1 MRVAVFGAGGF
12 IGRYLVDRLS
22 QAGEDVVT
30 YSSAMGDV
38 FDLRTGVLFDQ
49 VEIPKGTDCVV
60 YLAQSP
66 SYRQMPEMAGQLWG
80 VNVISALRAASLAR
94 LCGAKRF
101 IYASTGNVYSP
112 GFLPHNENDSLRR
125 DDWYALSKVHAE
137 EGLSLCRSDLSTT
150 AVRIFGV
157 YGPGQTDKLVP
168 NLAKSIRSGQAIK
181 LAPHPCDAED
191 SGGLR
196 ISLSYIDDVVDVLLQ
211 LIKKPGPEVIN
222 LAGPEVLSIK
232 DIAEQI
238 GKQCGVMPIFE
249 FADRSRS
256 FDLVADVSMLVEFCS
271 PRFTTFS
278 EGVERTFRKEVE
290 P

>member
-1 MRVAVFGAGGF
+1 VIGASGF
-12 IGRYLVDRLS
+12 IGRAVVARLIVDGADVLSFSSHLNSIFKPLTGIIAENFDLPSDVDGIIYLS
-22 QAGEDVVT
+22 Q
-30 YSSAMGDV
+30 
-38 FDLRTGVLFDQ
+38 
-49 VEIPKGTDCVV
+49 
-60 YLAQSP
+60 SP
-66 SYRQMPEMAGQLWG
+66 YYRQVPDTIGHLWG
-80 VNVISALRAASLAR
+80 VNVVSALRVAELAR
-94 LCGAKRF
+94 KRGVQCF

-112 GFLPHNENDSLRR
+112 GFLPHKENDSLRR

-137 EGLSLCRSDLSTT
+137 EGLSLYRSDLSTM

-168 NLAKSIRSGQAIK
+168 NLAKSILAGQAIK

-211 LIKKPGPEVIN
+211 LIEKPGPEVIN

-249 FADRSRS
+249 FAHRSRS
-256 FDLVADVSMLVEFCS
+256 FDLVADVSRLLEVCS
-271 PRFTTFS
+271 PRFTPFS
-278 EGVERTFRKEVE
+278 EGVKRTFRKEVE